1 MGVPEGRQR
10 TTTTSAKKR
19 RARTPVGR
27 VKAPKFQGPHWGWGM
42 GDGGWGMGDGEGGM
56 GSSERDAEV
65 RVKHRFAVRM

>member
-1 MGVPEGRQR
+1 MRVPEGRQR

-42 GDGGWGMGDGEGGM
+42 GDGEGGM

-65 RVKHRFAVRM
+65 RVKQRFVVRM